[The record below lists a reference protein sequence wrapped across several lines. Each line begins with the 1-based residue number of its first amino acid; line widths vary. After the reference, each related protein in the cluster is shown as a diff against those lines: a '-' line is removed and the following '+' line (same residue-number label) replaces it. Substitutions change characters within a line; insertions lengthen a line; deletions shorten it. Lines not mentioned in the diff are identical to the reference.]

1 MTKKPNLIP
10 PALRHAGY
18 SATNILPG
26 ENAAEFEKLHRDLI
40 VEFEPSG
47 VFENEII
54 ATLARLIWR
63 KNNLATFRIAGLAR
77 SRCKEIEYEKVPQDK
92 IEYPDFPMLGGGTVI
107 ERVDPAVREAAMR
120 VATAQARKEL
130 GEAYGLIEIGE
141 AATVDHLMRDLEIEE
156 RLNGLIDRCI
166 KRLLL
171 VRGLKSISLSSST
184 APSQSHIKKLS
195 AA

>member
-1 MTKKPNLIP
+1 
-10 PALRHAGY
+10 
-18 SATNILPG
+18 
-26 ENAAEFEKLHRDLI
+26 
-40 VEFEPSG
+40 
-47 VFENEII
+47 
-54 ATLARLIWR
+54 
-63 KNNLATFRIAGLAR
+63 
-77 SRCKEIEYEKVPQDK
+77 
-92 IEYPDFPMLGGGTVI
+92 
-107 ERVDPAVREAAMR
+107 MR